1 MIGVP
6 QPAQQVQRPA
16 MVRPPSNMTAAPVA
30 TQSIVP
36 MVNGVPIDLID
47 YFNIDI
53 RNLDSRDS
61 NQLSEVYKLLKSD
74 SETEGDVLLKIG
86 EIERKLGSPTYNETR
101 YGRIWSYLRIN
112 SRINEMEKQKKAM
125 EIAGT

>member
-6 QPAQQVQRPA
+6 QPAQQVVRPA
-16 MVRPPSNMTAAPVA
+16 RPPSNIAAAPVS
-30 TQSIVP
+30 TQSITP
-36 MVNGVPIDLID
+36 SINGVPISLID

-53 RNLDSRDS
+53 RNIESRDN
-61 NQLSEVYKLLKSD
+61 NQLAEVYKLLKSD
-74 SETEGDVLLKIG
+74 SETDGDVLLKIG
-86 EIERKLGSPTYNETR
+86 EIERKLGSPAYNETR

-125 EIAGT
+125 DIAGGQ

>member
-6 QPAQQVQRPA
+6 QPAQQVVRPA
-16 MVRPPSNMTAAPVA
+16 RPPSNIAAAPVS
-30 TQSIVP
+30 TQSITP
-36 MVNGVPIDLID
+36 SINGVPISLID

-53 RNLDSRDS
+53 RNIESRDN
-61 NQLSEVYKLLKSD
+61 NQLAEVYKLLKSD
-74 SETEGDVLLKIG
+74 SETDGDVLLKIG
-86 EIERKLGSPTYNETR
+86 EIERKLGSPAYNETR

-125 EIAGT
+125 EIAGGQ

>member
-6 QPAQQVQRPA
+6 QPAQQVVRPA
-16 MVRPPSNMTAAPVA
+16 RPPSNIAAAPVS
-30 TQSIVP
+30 TQSITP
-36 MVNGVPIDLID
+36 SINGVPISLID

-53 RNLDSRDS
+53 RTLESRDN
-61 NQLSEVYKLLKSD
+61 NQLSEVYKLLKND
-74 SETEGDVLLKIG
+74 SETDGDVLLKIG

-125 EIAGT
+125 EIAGGQ